1 MSIKLGSSIMRKV
14 AMAISGLFLIIFLT
28 QHFVIN
34 ITSVFSEEIFN
45 MFSHFMGNNFLV
57 QFIAQPV
64 LIVGVLFHFIMG
76 FYLEWQNRSARS
88 VQYVVYKG
96 SANSSWISRNMIVSG
111 AVVLS
116 FLVLHF
122 YDFWIPEMKYK
133 YVDILPEDP
142 NRYYEEL
149 VHKFKDPIKVL
160 LYCISFLF
168 LALHLL
174 HGFASSFK
182 SLGTASKY
190 YSTISLITKVY
201 AIGISLGFCFIAIF
215 HLIGNFVTH

>member
-76 FYLEWQNRSARS
+76 FYLELQNRSARS

-116 FLVLHF
+116 FLILHF